1 MFFTTEGLTVHNI
14 TELGGEAT
22 GPQSVFYI
30 DPLPGYNIFAG
41 QFSIEQPSVSDPYS
55 SVTFQDTVFPSAV
68 NNRVEVKVN
77 WDGVTPITQ
86 DYILN
91 LNILYDGGA
100 IPTSS
105 VVTDISYTF
114 TPNVSY
120 NGVSISSQPLDI
132 VETLNHQVNSSSS
145 GSYDVSCSVIQ
156 GSTSLVGQFLI
167 SIDSPSTRFFDQE
180 LTASATGGSNTN
192 GGGFNP
198 SFSYEYETASNAFG
212 DTESVV
218 VKVFYTSQQDVS
230 SDNEAVVTANVTQPV
245 DYYFR
250 FVNAQGQSST
260 ALQVDENATTVNLLY
275 QTNIPSPS
283 TNITPQVVN
292 SQLLTVG
299 LMTDQGI
306 SVDISA
312 LPQGFNDRQG
322 AITIQDIHYS
332 NSDFGDYDFKEIE
345 QVASEFA
352 YVLVSEDIITGGW
365 NYTTS
370 NCKVV
375 STPNTS
381 LGDNQYAFNLGGQT
395 NSYDTPFV
403 GSIKYSVQVRTNI
416 DVTQSE
422 VESGFSITQTQVPI
436 NPPATVPVDW
446 VDIEGDGGPDFS
458 WTNLENGYWVRSFY
472 IRNNW
477 SNSDRTAT
485 LTFTHPDDANAT
497 DSITITQDALYLDT
511 VDTVSLKAAWTSE
524 TSSGSSAYGDA
535 ESAINDG
542 SYTTA
547 TIKIKLSDF
556 ENDFNM
562 PNSTNEDPNDSEYK
576 QYGKPRVEY
585 VHSGELFNDDLF
597 IEGSSNTPYDE
608 FFLVNEVVANSSYDA
623 NDPNNDHQYELSV
636 SVQSNTTPDSRF
648 VTFRVFHPQ
657 NIGVEQ
663 DAWVRLRQGAD
674 TAMSIMYINGNNNQP
689 GQFQGN
695 PVENFGY
702 SVTYNY
708 EAADPNLTYPFYQLW
723 YNGSTPTIGLWDGSS
738 YTALNSGVSSSNGLS
753 YTAIQESPNVLAQS
767 TTGDFKVLFTEN
779 GPTARSE
786 QLAIW
791 HSSLTPAS
799 DFPSAIL
806 QFSQNALPFDP
817 QVNNVYFTGG
827 QPSAISP
834 DGQTL
839 TYQVKVSDYTTEDFN
854 NDTNQPIV
862 DVQRVTSSSF
872 PAGGAFIISDI
883 DNVIG
888 SITISKN
895 LNWTLGSQDHSHSV
909 EVVYGSNNSTQHF
922 AVRLAHS
929 LNSMGTYQNTFVSS
943 TLPLPNIAFP
953 TNRPM
958 FNGLSSVTAISSEEV
973 TFANISDDPTSPYIH
988 PSFTIQNPN
997 TYFNEPY
1004 LYYYPND
1011 YIFARYIDDSNEVQ
1025 SNSNGIFQ
1033 EDTTNI
1039 IPRGNTGASW
1049 LSSSNAQ
1056 FTQNNTGAQYNL
1068 GESGITAT
1076 LLGNDEVYLANPG
1089 IGFGYAGDLW
1099 PNFQINQ
1106 NEGLDRSTKIGF
1118 WSGYSAPKT
1127 NLIDTSQS
1135 PQPTITYSG
1144 LYQNFQTAE
1153 FAAQAIAA
1161 YTATADGFTWD
1172 PNFYGV
1178 MLSENAI
1185 NANDYIVIELDID
1198 AVVSSDKEYGIKFN
1212 IENLEYLGGWDM
1224 DVGLHTGWYQ
1234 SPSESPYS
1242 TVQLNYY
1249 LLTSENGSFAA
1260 RITGLESGSS
1270 TKLKFR
1276 VRRNSKLTVSNLV
1289 FWDIENDASIATG
1302 QDVSA
1307 NQPDCVM
1314 NITQESAAYNPMYFG
1329 TESPLGSEYNGLY
1342 AINSVQQNLY
1352 VGSDTPD
1359 ITYTVTNLPGQPTTL
1374 NIYDE
1379 AGTASD
1385 YRLAWWIF
1393 DSSSD
1398 TGNIADDMYFTPGAA
1413 LFDMADDSPI
1423 YLGSEGRFAAPGP
1436 WTITNRPGVRF
1447 AFIKPWDGGS
1457 TNTAKNIS
1465 VRFYETF
1472 EIGAAGG
1479 NIPTVVP
1486 PAVLEYRIVL
1496 HPVGTPPPNN

>member
-1 MFFTTEGLTVHNI
+1 MFFTTEGLTVYNI

-22 GPQSVFYI
+22 GPQSIFYI

-41 QFSIEQPSVSDPYS
+41 QFSIEQPLASDPYS
-55 SVTFQDTVFPSAV
+55 SVTFQDTVSPSAV

-77 WDGVTPITQ
+77 WDGVTSITQ

-91 LNILYDGGA
+91 LNILYDGNA

-120 NGVSISSQPLDI
+120 NDVSVSSQPLDI
-132 VETLNHQVNSSSS
+132 IETLNHQVNSNSS

-167 SIDSPSTRFFDQE
+167 SIDSPSTKFFDQE

-198 SFSYEYETASNAFG
+198 SFSYEYEIASNAFG

-230 SDNEAVVTANVTQPV
+230 SDSEVIVTANIAQPV

-283 TNITPQVVN
+283 TNITPQATN

-312 LPQGFNDRQG
+312 LPQGINDRQG
-322 AITIQDIHYS
+322 AITIQDVHYS

-352 YVLVSEDIITGGW
+352 HVLVSEDIITGGW

-381 LGDNQYAFNLGGQT
+381 LGDNQYAFNQGGQT
-395 NSYDTPFV
+395 DSYDTPFI
-403 GSIKYSVQVRTNI
+403 GSVKYSVQVRTNI
-416 DVTQSE
+416 DVTQGE
-422 VESGFSITQTQVPI
+422 VENGFSITQAQVPI
-436 NPPATVPVDW
+436 GATIPVDW

-472 IRNNW
+472 VRNNW

-485 LTFTHPDDANAT
+485 LTFTHPDDANVT

-524 TSSGSSAYGDA
+524 TGSGSSAYGDA

-547 TIKIKLSDF
+547 TIKMKLFDF
-556 ENDFNM
+556 ENNFNM
-562 PNSTNEDPNDSEYK
+562 PNSTNEDPNDPEYK

-585 VHSGELFNDDLF
+585 VHSGELFEGDLF
-597 IEGSSNTPYDE
+597 IEGSSNTPYGP
-608 FFLVNEVVANSSYDA
+608 FFLIDEVVANSSYDA
-623 NDPNNDHQYELSV
+623 NDSNNDHQYELSV

-648 VTFRVFHPQ
+648 ITFRVFHPQ
-657 NIGVEQ
+657 NNGVV
-663 DAWVRLRQGAD
+663 ASAIVRLRQGAD

-708 EAADPNLTYPFYQLW
+708 EATDPNLTYPFYQLW

-753 YTAIQESPNVLAQS
+753 YTAIEESANALAQS
-767 TTGDFKVLFTEN
+767 TTGNFKVLFTEN

-806 QFSQNALPFDP
+806 QFNQNALPFDP
-817 QVNNVYFTGG
+817 QVNNVFFTGG
-827 QPSAISP
+827 QPSDISP

-854 NDTNQPIV
+854 NDANQPVV
-862 DVQRVTSSSF
+862 DVQRVSASSF
-872 PAGGAFIISDI
+872 PADGAVITPDFQ
-883 DNVIG
+883 NVIG
-888 SITISKN
+888 NITIAKN
-895 LNWTLGSQDHSHSV
+895 SNWNIGSQDHSHTIS
-909 EVVYGSNNSTQHF
+909 VVYNASVNVQHF

-929 LNSMGTYQNTFVSS
+929 LNDMGTYQNTFVSS
-943 TLPLPNIAFP
+943 TTPVPVVNFPSGAGGFFINGSYQDEASETEVNFYGVSSSPNVNF
-953 TNRPM
+953 
-958 FNGLSSVTAISSEEV
+958 
-973 TFANISDDPTSPYIH
+973 PYIL
-988 PSFTIQNPN
+988 PSFNIKYANP
-997 TYFNEPY
+997 TVDEPY
-1004 LYYYPND
+1004 LYYNPND
-1011 YIFARYIDDSNEVQ
+1011 YIFARYLNDNNIVQ
-1025 SNSNGIFQ
+1025 ADSNGIFQ
-1033 EDTTNI
+1033 ADSDGI
-1039 IPRGNTGASW
+1039 IPRGDTGAVWITISGGGSI
-1049 LSSSNAQ
+1049 LQGILLGTDEVLGPDAFFSSSGAVPGNAWPS
-1056 FTQNNTGAQYNL
+1056 FEINANETNL
-1068 GESGITAT
+1068 E
-1076 LLGNDEVYLANPG
+1076 
-1089 IGFGYAGDLW
+1089 
-1099 PNFQINQ
+1099 
-1106 NEGLDRSTKIGF
+1106 RSTKIGF
-1118 WSGYSAPKT
+1118 WSGYRVPKT
-1127 NLIDTSQS
+1127 NLINTQQS
-1135 PQPTITYSG
+1135 PGPSFTYSG
-1144 LYQNFQTAE
+1144 FYDQFNTPQAQLD
-1153 FAAQAIAA
+1153 FAAAF
-1161 YTATADGFTWD
+1161 TATSDGFTWD
-1172 PNFYGV
+1172 PTVVGDDIIDPD
-1178 MLSENAI
+1178 AI
-1185 NANDYIVIELDID
+1185 TPGDKVVIEFDINTS
-1198 AVVSSDKEYGIKFN
+1198 VLSSTEYGIKFD
-1212 IENLEYLGGWDM
+1212 IQNLEYIGGLDMRVGIEGGWFE
-1224 DVGLHTGWYQ
+1224 
-1234 SPSESPYS
+1234 SPAQSPYS
-1242 TVQLNYY
+1242 TNELSEYV
-1249 LLTSENGSFAA
+1249 LTDDNGSFAA
-1260 RITGLESGSS
+1260 RITGLEPGSS
-1270 TKLKFR
+1270 TKLKFK
-1276 VRRNSKLTVSNLV
+1276 VRRNSKFTVSNLM

-1307 NQPDCVM
+1307 DQPGCVM
-1314 NITQESAAYNPMYFG
+1314 NITQETANISPMYFG

-1342 AINSVQQNLY
+1342 AINSVQENSY
-1352 VGSDTPD
+1352 YGSNTPD

-1398 TGNIADDMYFTPGAA
+1398 TGIIADDMYYLPGAG
-1413 LFDMADDSPI
+1413 LIDMYDNEI
-1423 YLGSEGRFAAPGP
+1423 LQGQQEGRFILPGN
-1436 WTITNRPGVRF
+1436 WTMTNRPGVRF
-1447 AFIKPWDGGS
+1447 ALIKPWDGGF

-1465 VRFYETF
+1465 VRFYETY
-1472 EIGAAGG
+1472 EGTDTIL
-1479 NIPTVVP
+1479 VP
-1486 PAVLEYRIVL
+1486 PVILEYKIVL
-1496 HPVGTPPPNN
+1496 HPVGTPPPNNS

>member
-91 LNILYDGGA
+91 LNILYDGSA

-167 SIDSPSTRFFDQE
+167 SIDSPSTTFFDQE

-198 SFSYEYETASNAFG
+198 SFSYEYEVASNAFG

-312 LPQGFNDRQG
+312 LPQGVNDRQG
-322 AITIQDIHYS
+322 AITIQDVHYS

-352 YVLVSEDIITGGW
+352 YVLVSEDIIAGGW

-395 NSYDTPFV
+395 DSYDTPFV
-403 GSIKYSVQVRTNI
+403 GSVKYSVQVKTNV

-547 TIKIKLSDF
+547 TVKIKLSDF

-562 PNSTNEDPNDSEYK
+562 PNSANEDPNDSEYK

-608 FFLVNEVVANSSYDA
+608 FFLVNEVVANSNYDA

-708 EAADPNLTYPFYQLW
+708 EATDPNLTYPFYQLW

-839 TYQVKVSDYTTEDFN
+839 TYQVKVSDYDNADFAV
-854 NDTNQPIV
+854 DANQPTV
-862 DVQRVTSSSF
+862 DVQKVSDSNF
-872 PAGGAFIISDI
+872 PTA
-883 DNVIG
+883 G
-888 SITISKN
+888 SIIQDDQSIIGNITITKN
-895 LNWTLGSQDHSHSV
+895 PNWTIGSQDHSHTIS
-909 EVVYGSNNSTQHF
+909 VVYNTSVNVQHF
-922 AVRLAHS
+922 AVRIAHS
-929 LNSMGTYQNTFVSS
+929 LNNIGTYQDV
-943 TLPLPNIAFP
+943 
-953 TNRPM
+953 
-958 FNGLSSVTAISSEEV
+958 AISSTTPVAVVNFPIGNNGFFVDGSYEGTADEAEIN
-973 TFANISDDPTSPYIH
+973 FNLSSSPNPNFPYIL
-988 PSFTIQNPN
+988 PSFNIKYANPTID
-997 TYFNEPY
+997 EPY
-1004 LYYYPND
+1004 LYYNPND
-1011 YIFARYIDDSNEVQ
+1011 YIFARYLNDNNIVQ
-1025 SNSNGIFQ
+1025 ADSNGIFQ
-1033 EDTTNI
+1033 TDSDGI
-1039 IPRGNTGASW
+1039 IPRGDTGAVW
-1049 LSSSNAQ
+1049 VM
-1056 FTQNNTGAQYNL
+1056 
-1068 GESGITAT
+1068 SGPDILRGK
-1076 LLGNDEVYLANPG
+1076 LLGTDEVLGAGVFFDTSGAVTGNAWPSFEINANET
-1089 IGFGYAGDLW
+1089 
-1099 PNFQINQ
+1099 N
-1106 NEGLDRSTKIGF
+1106 LDRSTKIGF
-1118 WSGYSAPKT
+1118 WSGYRVPKT
-1127 NLIDTSQS
+1127 NLINTQQS
-1135 PQPTITYSG
+1135 PGPSFTYSG
-1144 LYQNFQTAE
+1144 VYDQFNTPQAQLNFE
-1153 FAAQAIAA
+1153 AAF
-1161 YTATADGFTWD
+1161 TATSDGFTWD
-1172 PNFYGV
+1172 PTVVGDDIIYP
-1178 MLSENAI
+1178 NAI
-1185 NANDYIVIELDID
+1185 NAGDKVVIEFDINPN
-1198 AVVSSDKEYGIKFN
+1198 VLSSTEYGIKFD
-1212 IENLEYLGGWDM
+1212 IQGLEYVNNGFDVPVGIESGWFE
-1224 DVGLHTGWYQ
+1224 
-1234 SPSESPYS
+1234 SPAQSPYS
-1242 TVQLNYY
+1242 TNELNQYV
-1249 LLTSENGSFAA
+1249 LTSDNGSFAA
-1260 RITGLESGSS
+1260 RITGLEPGSS
-1270 TKLKFR
+1270 TKLKFK
-1276 VRRNSKLTVSNLV
+1276 VRRNSKFTVSNLI

-1307 NQPDCVM
+1307 DQPGCIM
-1314 NITQESAAYNPMYFG
+1314 NVAQETANISPMYFG
-1329 TESPLGSEYNGLY
+1329 TESPLGSEYGGLY
-1342 AINSVQQNLY
+1342 GITSNQQNLY
-1352 VGSDTPD
+1352 AGSNTPD
-1359 ITYTVTNLPGQPTTL
+1359 ITYIVSSPAGQPTTL
-1374 NIYDE
+1374 DIYDE
-1379 AGTASD
+1379 AGTAAD
-1385 YRLAWWIF
+1385 YRLAFWMF
-1393 DSSSD
+1393 DSFSD
-1398 TGNIADDMYFTPGAA
+1398 TGNIAEDMYYAPNARI
-1413 LFDMADDSPI
+1413 FDVDE
-1423 YLGSEGRFAAPGP
+1423 GSQASSATVAKFAIAGS
-1436 WTITNRPGVRF
+1436 WTLANRPGVKL
-1447 AFIKPWDGGS
+1447 ALLWPYDGGS
-1457 TNTAKNIS
+1457 TNTVRTLRMEFRETNIS
-1465 VRFYETF
+1465 Y
-1472 EIGAAGG
+1472 G
-1479 NIPTVVP
+1479 
-1486 PAVLEYRIVL
+1486 PALLEYIVKV